1 MSTQADKNKKD
12 LRRHKYD
19 KMRKPR
25 RNRRLNWPNDF
36 NFYFKCFAISGLK
49 VFSDNFTGYKF
60 VSAMRLILLE
70 RNAKERHISSLL
82 L

>member
-1 MSTQADKNKKD
+1 MIKCE
-12 LRRHKYD
+12 
-19 KMRKPR
+19 
-25 RNRRLNWPNDF
+25 NREEIEDWIGQNDF